1 MFRNLFVLPCLIV
14 CLTGGAQQ
22 AWAQAPQQFTASG
35 ASEVATAIAG
45 FKAAIGGADNGAVT
59 GSQPAGFRQITWD
72 DVPDSLAS
80 PNEFPVDY
88 YNTTSPRGLLVTF
101 LGSPYFVHFRV
112 SADAANPSSAAPLFG
127 DLNAAYGS
135 LFTAYSPERIIDV
148 FIDNPS
154 FAAGGQFK
162 VYFHVA
168 GSTVPATVSGFG
180 AVFTDVNLAN
190 VSSLEYLDADGRSL
204 GKFFVPPAAG
214 HQTVS
219 FLGVQ
224 FPTARVSSVIITAGA
239 SDPTHPGEDATHD
252 TVALDDVVYAEPQR
266 LAPPTVTITEPA
278 LPAITSTSAFV
289 SLLGTASNVVSM
301 TWSNDRGGSGS
312 ATPQALVGGK
322 LTDWRV
328 SNVPLAAGANVISVT
343 ATNSNGDTTTASLTV
358 TSDVLTY
365 YLAEGAT
372 GNFFD
377 TDIAIANPNAIPAP
391 VTIAFDREDGVRITR
406 TDIVPPLSRTTVH
419 VDTVPDV
426 EATAFS
432 TTVISTNRL
441 PLSVERAMF
450 WDRSYY
456 GGKGAAAVDQPS
468 ATWYF
473 AEGVQNSF
481 FNTFVLLQNPQTVA
495 VDATLTFALQFGEA
509 PVIRTVTLPPLSRTT
524 IDAGAMPALVGR
536 SFGLTV
542 QAAQPIVAERTTYFE
557 STPVQLWSGGHGS
570 PGVTALSNTWF
581 FAEGATT
588 PFRDT
593 FLLLNNPHD
602 VPVLFGAYF
611 LIGNRYQASYVDNIA
626 PHSRLT
632 LVLKDLDFNH
642 VNPQGP
648 PVRLLGDPQFAEYEQ
663 FAVAVKA
670 LQPIV
675 AERAMYW
682 MGAPGPWADGTTVF
696 GVTSPGLKWGFAE
709 GRVGGPLTFHTYIR
723 VANFNDASANVKI
736 TLLKRDGTTI
746 EQTATVRDS
755 DFWTLDVNAVPGMQ
769 SGDTFGAI
777 VESTNG
783 VPIVTERSLYWDS
796 NGNFWAGGLA
806 TAGTRLP

>member
-1 MFRNLFVLPCLIV
+1 MFVMFRTLFVQTCLIA
-14 CLTGGAQQ
+14 CLTCGVANQ
-22 AWAQAPQQFTASG
+22 AWAQAPQQFSASG
-35 ASEVATAIAG
+35 ASEVATTIAA
-45 FKAAIGGADNGAVT
+45 FKAAIGGANNGAVT
-59 GSQPAGFRQITWD
+59 GSQPTGFRQITWD
-72 DVPDSLAS
+72 DVPDNLAS

-88 YNTTSPRGLLVTF
+88 YNTTSPRGLLMAVVG
-101 LGSPYFVHFRV
+101 LPYFTHFRV

-127 DLNAAYGS
+127 DINAAYPA
-135 LFTAYSPERIIDV
+135 LFTAYSPERIFNV
-148 FIDNPS
+148 FTANP
-154 FAAGGQFK
+154 FYIGGGQFK
-162 VYFHVA
+162 VDFHVA
-168 GSTVPATVSGFG
+168 GSTTPATVSGFG

-219 FLGVQ
+219 FLGVL
-224 FPTARVSSVIITAGA
+224 FPTARVSSVIITAGMN
-239 SDPTHPGEDATHD
+239 DFEDATHD
-252 TVALDDVVYAEPQR
+252 AVALDDFVYAEPQR
-266 LAPPTVTITEPA
+266 LTPPTVTITEPA
-278 LPAITSTSAFV
+278 VPAITSTSPFV
-289 SLLGTASNVVSM
+289 SLVGTASNVVSM

-312 ATPQALVGGK
+312 ATSPTVFAR
-322 LTDWRV
+322 LTDWQI
-328 SNVPLAAGANVISVT
+328 SNVPLAVGTNVITVT
-343 ATNSNGDTTTASLTV
+343 ATNSIGTTTASLTV
-358 TSDVLTY
+358 TVDVLTY

-372 GNFFD
+372 GGFFD
-377 TDIAIANPNAIPAP
+377 TDISIANPNATPAP
-391 VTIAFDREDGVRITR
+391 VTIAFDREDGARISQ
-406 TDIVPPLSRTTVH
+406 TDVIPALSRKTVH
-419 VDTVPDV
+419 VDTVPGV

-432 TTVISTNRL
+432 TTAISTNGL
-441 PLSVERAMF
+441 PLVVERAMF
-450 WDRSYY
+450 WDASYY
-456 GGKGAAAVDQPS
+456 GGKGAAAIDQPS

-495 VDATLTFALQFGEA
+495 VDATLTFALQFAET

-524 IDAGAMPALVGR
+524 IDAGTMPALVGR

-542 QAAQPIVAERTTYFE
+542 QANQPIVAERTTYFE

-570 PGVTALSNTWF
+570 PGVTALANTWF

-588 PFRDT
+588 AFRDT

-602 VPVLFGAYF
+602 EPVPFGAYF
-611 LIGNRYQASYVDNIA
+611 LLGNRTQAAYVDNIA

-642 VNPQGP
+642 INSQGP
-648 PVRLLGDPQFAEYEQ
+648 KVFLLGDPQFAQYQQ
-663 FAVAVKA
+663 FAVKVLAQ
-670 LQPIV
+670 QPIV

-709 GRVGGPLTFHTYIR
+709 GRVGGPLAFHTYIR
-723 VANFNDASANVKI
+723 VASFDNIGSANVKI
-736 TLLKRDGTTI
+736 TFLKQDGTTI
-746 EQTATVRDS
+746 EQTTTIPNN
-755 DFWTLDVNAVPGMQ
+755 DFFTLDVNSVPGLQ
-769 SGDTFGAI
+769 NGDTFGTI

-783 VPIVTERSLYWDS
+783 ATIVAERSMYWDS